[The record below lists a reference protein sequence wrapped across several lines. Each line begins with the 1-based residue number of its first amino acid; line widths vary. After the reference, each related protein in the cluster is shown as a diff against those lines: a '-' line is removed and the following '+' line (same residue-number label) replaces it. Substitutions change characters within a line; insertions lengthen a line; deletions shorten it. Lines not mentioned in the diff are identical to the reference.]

1 MRGKDSGSE
10 HERDTAWA
18 RSEADADGSAT
29 APATPPPSFGQ
40 TPPSGHGRAEPD
52 EDSAWAPDAARAAGE
67 GDPWTS
73 PAVPYPTRYGF
84 QGGLRA
90 QGGYDD
96 DDDPEN
102 TNRFRAIP
110 ASDTPPAEGGGVPA
124 HGAHLVPPG
133 AQPGPHGGHLVPPG
147 AQPGPHGGHLV
158 PPGAQPGPH
167 GGHPVPPGP
176 HPGAHGGH
184 PVPPGP
190 HPGAHGGHPVPP
202 GPLNPSG
209 PEPVPP
215 GTHPLPPGGHPGSQA
230 GPQPGTQYG
239 PYGAH
244 PLPPGAQPGPPAPQ
258 HGMPGI
264 QHVPPGPQPDAGALP
279 APRRPRDAEEN
290 LGRPV
295 PGGPYTGP
303 HPGPQPD
310 PGAGPYAGGPAAPH
324 PAPHSEPGFGWVPRQ
339 PASGPDLPPWQ
350 QGGDPPSW
358 QPPAQGGPPAWQ
370 PPAQGGPT
378 PWQPPVQGG
387 PPAWQPPAQGG
398 GSPGWQGAAHP
409 GPVPPQQNP
418 GASEWQSPEGA
429 EPPSSS
435 QPPQEPQAP
444 WWRQVGPDGTQA
456 YPPEGSRSDEPSPGV
471 PSFAA
476 WTPDPVEGQSAEDAR
491 WVPGDPGQP
500 GAQSVPSQ
508 SAEPRQAQ
516 QAEPARDVG
525 GGAAPVPSSSPDST
539 AAPDT
544 PVSAQ
549 PGDALRAPAS
559 GEPGDAYGEAH
570 ASSAASI
577 RPGEPG
583 DVPVWPPRLPG
594 EPDTQGEGRAGSS
607 WPPSSVYRGT
617 HESGPSGAVGNDND
631 QSGDRSGGNG
641 PTGASPVPGR
651 PGIPGD
657 QAAPSGELSGR
668 AGRHSGTGGANDQHY
683 AASPSGLADRT
694 DGWAGDASGE
704 LSVPSDQHHDAGASD
719 APGRT
724 DGPADGTAGD
734 AASAAGA
741 LTGDPGS
748 GPTPHLQGAGDRP
761 SSQDRDDAGRDEA
774 GGDESGRNEAGGN
787 ASSPYDALPP
797 GATEPYDALPPTTA
811 ADDGAG
817 AASGPYALP
826 AGPPAGFGAEI
837 GQAVTPIEGF
847 PMPGG
852 PYEPGQQAAH
862 AGGQHGAHHDQG
874 GPGPYGGPPPSPQEG
889 TWPVPPPS
897 PEGPYTTTS
906 QPPGQAPN
914 HLPGQIPGLLPG
926 QILNL
931 PPGYAPS
938 GTSPG
943 DAPPAAP
950 DPGTAPYDAPP
961 VSPSETD
968 DAQRAASPDTDSG
981 QMPTT
986 SPTTGSS
993 TQPNG
998 ETPFAFTPVTPA
1010 SAGRPAPPPGFGPP
1024 PAAPG
1029 SNLPATLGSATPPP
1043 QGGKVKRILMAAGAV
1058 VVVGAIGTA
1067 AYFAYAGEPES
1078 GPQPRTSPVGAAP
1091 SPAAPQ
1097 PSAAVASTILDTE
1110 QTDPRTLKPGE
1121 AFPDEKVTL
1130 DGRTYRRVKVDV
1142 TDDCGKAAAGAFAT
1156 ALTDQQCRR
1165 VLRATYVD
1173 GKRDYAVTAGIAV
1186 LPSKVAALAVDR
1198 EKNLGA
1204 NVWFRGLNGTQAS
1217 GADKV
1222 TISGGYA
1229 AGMVWGRYIVFSYA
1243 TYADGHTPDAKD
1255 TGLGQISGAFRDHMT
1270 KVIQKRATR

>member
-10 HERDTAWA
+10 HEHDTGWTRD
-18 RSEADADGSAT
+18 EADADGSAT
-29 APATPPPSFGQ
+29 TPATPPPSFGQ
-40 TPPSGHGRAEPD
+40 TPPPGGGRAEPD
-52 EDSAWAPDAARAAGE
+52 EDPARASDATRAAGE
-67 GDPWTS
+67 TDPWTP

-110 ASDTPPAEGGGVPA
+110 AYDAPPAEGGGAPA
-124 HGAHLVPPG
+124 HGAHSAPPGPPGGQPVPPGPQPGPPG
-133 AQPGPHGGHLVPPG
+133 AQPPPPGGH
-147 AQPGPHGGHLV
+147 A
-158 PPGAQPGPH
+158 
-167 GGHPVPPGP
+167 
-176 HPGAHGGH
+176 
-184 PVPPGP
+184 
-190 HPGAHGGHPVPP
+190 VPP
-202 GPLNPSG
+202 GPLNQSG
-209 PEPVPP
+209 PP
-215 GTHPLPPGGHPGSQA
+215 GA
-230 GPQPGTQYG
+230 QYG

-244 PLPPGAQPGPPAPQ
+244 PLPPGTRPGPPAPQ
-258 HGMPGI
+258 PGMPGMPGI

-279 APRRPRDAEEN
+279 APRRPGDAE
-290 LGRPV
+290 
-295 PGGPYTGP
+295 PGV
-303 HPGPQPD
+303 
-310 PGAGPYAGGPAAPH
+310 
-324 PAPHSEPGFGWVPRQ
+324 GWVPRQ
-339 PASGPDLPPWQ
+339 PASGPDLPPAH
-350 QGGDPPSW
+350 QGGGTPSW
-358 QPPAQGGPPAWQ
+358 QPPAQSGPPAWQSPAQGGPPAWQ
-370 PPAQGGPT
+370 R
-378 PWQPPVQGG
+378 V
-387 PPAWQPPAQGG
+387 
-398 GSPGWQGAAHP
+398 AHP

-418 GASEWQSPEGA
+418 GATEWPPPQDA
-429 EPPSSS
+429 RPPSSW

-456 YPPEGSRSDEPSPGV
+456 EAPRSDEPSPGV

-476 WTPDPVEGQSAEDAR
+476 WTPGPVEDRPAEDAR
-491 WVPGDPGQP
+491 WAPGDPGQP
-500 GAQSVPSQ
+500 GAQSVPAQ
-508 SAEPRQAQ
+508 PAQADRP
-516 QAEPARDVG
+516 AEPARDVS
-525 GGAAPVPSSSPDST
+525 GGAAPVPPPPPDAP
-539 AAPDT
+539 AAPGT
-544 PVSAQ
+544 PVPAR
-549 PGDALRAPAS
+549 PGDLLPAP
-559 GEPGDAYGEAH
+559 GEPGGAYGEAH
-570 ASSAASI
+570 ASSAAST

-594 EPDTQGEGRAGSS
+594 EPDPQGEGRVGSS
-607 WPPSSVYRGT
+607 WPPSSVYRGAHASGDSSPAGAGGSGIGSGSGHDNDRSGARSGGSGPT
-617 HESGPSGAVGNDND
+617 GSSTVTGQPGIAGDQAGPSG
-631 QSGDRSGGNG
+631 
-641 PTGASPVPGR
+641 
-651 PGIPGD
+651 
-657 QAAPSGELSGR
+657 E
-668 AGRHSGTGGANDQHY
+668 HSGV
-683 AASPSGLADRT
+683 S
-694 DGWAGDASGE
+694 
-704 LSVPSDQHHDAGASD
+704 
-719 APGRT
+719 
-724 DGPADGTAGD
+724 DGPVDETAGN
-734 AASAAGA
+734 AASASGA
-741 LTGDPGS
+741 LPGDPGS
-748 GPTPHLQGAGDRP
+748 GPAPYPQGAGDRP
-761 SSQDRDDAGRDEA
+761 SSQDRDDVDGNDAHRDNAHRDDAHRGEAGRDET
-774 GGDESGRNEAGGN
+774 GWSP
-787 ASSPYDALPP
+787 SSPHGALPP
-797 GATEPYDALPPTTA
+797 GAADAGA
-811 ADDGAG
+811 GAG

-852 PYEPGQQAAH
+852 PYEPGQPVPYA
-862 AGGQHGAHHDQG
+862 GQHAAHHDQG
-874 GPGPYGGPPPSPQEG
+874 GPYGGPPQEG

-897 PEGPYTTTS
+897 PEGPYTTPS
-906 QPPGQAPN
+906 QQPPGQAPN
-914 HLPGQIPGLLPG
+914 HLPGQVPG
-926 QILNL
+926 QIPGQIPGL
-931 PPGYAPS
+931 PPGYTPS

-961 VSPSETD
+961 VSLSETD
-968 DAQRAASPDTDSG
+968 DAKRPASPDTDLG

-986 SPTTGSS
+986 SPATGSS

-1010 SAGRPAPPPGFGPP
+1010 KAGRPAPPPGFGPAP
-1024 PAAPG
+1024 TAPG
-1029 SNLPATLGSATPPP
+1029 SALPATLGSTTPPP

-1078 GPQPRTSPVGAAP
+1078 GPRPRTSPAGAAP
-1091 SPAAPQ
+1091 SSAAPR

-1204 NVWFRGLNGTQAS
+1204 NVWFRGLNGTRAS

-1255 TGLGQISGAFRDHMT
+1255 TGLGPVSGAFRDHMT